1 MSTAQ
6 IVFSIAL
13 TVVGVII
20 VWFSLYVLNTTMW
33 GNRWVR
39 APKKRDGD
47 SPNEKDV
54 A

>member
-13 TVVGVII
+13 AVVGAII
-20 VWFSLYVLNTTMW
+20 VFFAIYVLNTTMW

-39 APKKRDGD
+39 PPKKRTD
-47 SPNEKDV
+47 SESEKEV